1 MKIRTVIL
9 AGLFA
14 ALIFAA
20 TAYILHIPVGNGYIH
35 VGDALIYVAAAILP
49 LPYAAAAA
57 AIGGALADV
66 LTGAPMW
73 APFTLVIKALL
84 VLPFTSKRGT
94 LMCRRNAAAALIALA
109 TTTVG
114 YYAAEVILYG
124 SFFSPLVSVP
134 FSVLQAG
141 ASAALF
147 FFIAAAMDKAGLK
160 QRVQP

>member
-1 MKIRTVIL
+1 MKFRPIVL
-9 AGLFA
+9 SGLFA

-20 TAYILHIPVGNGYIH
+20 TAYILHFPVGNGYIH
-35 VGDALIYVAAAILP
+35 VGDTLIYVAASVLP

-73 APFTLVIKALL
+73 APFTLIIKALL
-84 VLPFTSKRGT
+84 VLPFTSKRAT
-94 LMCRRNAAAALIALA
+94 LMCRRNVFALFIAAA

-114 YYAAEVILYG
+114 YYAAEAILFG
-124 SFFSPLVSVP
+124 NLIAPLVSVP
-134 FSVLQAG
+134 FSLLQAG

-147 FFIAAAMDKAGLK
+147 VFIAAAMDRAGLK
-160 QRVQP
+160 RRVQL